1 MRRPLALALL
11 LALLTLPSAEGQQSR
26 FRGSGN
32 AGMGRYVVTITVV
45 TTESLARLLS
55 SDPARRTRGGDRRAW
70 GPAAHSCRRNC
81 MEQKYESFNR

>member
-45 TTESLARLLS
+45 TTESHARLLS
-55 SDPARRTRGGDRRAW
+55 GDRHVVLVEETVVPGDPPRTPVVEIAW
-70 GPAAHSCRRNC
+70 NKIRVV
-81 MEQKYESFNR
+81 Q